1 MTNGGTSDGRDGAG
15 KRPSEAELAA
25 RLERLGRKIDLLQ
38 GKEKSG
44 QATGEPSPQSAGS
57 GYARAARLSSEFV
70 GGVLVGGGLGW
81 LLDRVLGI
89 TPWGM
94 IVFLMLGFAAGVL
107 NVMRAA
113 AKESGS
119 GPGAPDR

>member
-1 MTNGGTSDGRDGAG
+1 MSNGGTGDGHDGAG

-38 GKEKSG
+38 GKERPG
-44 QATGEPSPQSAGS
+44 QASEEQGAPSA

-81 LLDRVLGI
+81 LIDRVLGI
-89 TPWGM
+89 SPWGM
-94 IVFLMLGFAAGVL
+94 IVFVMLGFAAAVL

-113 AKESGS
+113 RTSGGA
-119 GPGAPDR
+119 GPGSPDH

>member
-1 MTNGGTSDGRDGAG
+1 MSNGGTGDGHDGAG

-44 QATGEPSPQSAGS
+44 QAAGDQGSESAG
-57 GYARAARLSSEFV
+57 GYAQAARLSSEFV
-70 GGVLVGGGLGW
+70 GGVLVGGGIGW
-81 LLDRVLGI
+81 LLDRFLGI
-89 TPWGM
+89 SPWGM
-94 IVFLMLGFAAGVL
+94 IVFVLLGFAAAVL

-113 AKESGS
+113 AKAGES